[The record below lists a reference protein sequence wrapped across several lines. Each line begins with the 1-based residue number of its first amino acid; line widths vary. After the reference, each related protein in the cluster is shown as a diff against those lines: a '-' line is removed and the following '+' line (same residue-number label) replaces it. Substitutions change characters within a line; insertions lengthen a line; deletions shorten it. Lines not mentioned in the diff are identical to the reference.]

1 MEYKEYT
8 EEEDS
13 QNIWEMMVNTLK
25 IENDVAYSLMS
36 AIIDMYVDA
45 EVITIKDK
53 TLTKRAILFGSASV
67 IIQNQFGLF
76 YGEIVIHKMLINV
89 SRLSSIH
96 RIRENELIR
105 AEREIRL
112 FNAKQLLL
120 LKKTQDEE
128 DDQTD
133 DYEDFI
139 RGFSV

>member
-1 MEYKEYT
+1 MEYK

-13 QNIWEMMVNTLK
+13 QNIWEMMVNKLN
-25 IENDVAYSLMS
+25 IEDDIAYSLMS

-53 TLTKRAILFGSASV
+53 TLNKRALLLGIASV
-67 IIQNQFGLF
+67 VIQNQFGLF
-76 YGEIVIHKMLINV
+76 YGEIVIHKMLIDV
-89 SRLSSIH
+89 SRLSSIR

-105 AEREIRL
+105 AEREIRI

-120 LKKTQDEE
+120 LKRNQDEE
-128 DDQTD
+128 DDQAD
-133 DYEDFI
+133 DYGDFI